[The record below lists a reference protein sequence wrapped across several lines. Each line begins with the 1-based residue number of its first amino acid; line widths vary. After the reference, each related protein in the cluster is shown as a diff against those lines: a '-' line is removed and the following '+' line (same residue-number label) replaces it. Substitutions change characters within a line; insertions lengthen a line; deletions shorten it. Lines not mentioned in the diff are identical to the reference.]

1 MDIITAHLLLEK
13 AGVEKTLDNY
23 NMLFKAINGDC
34 DTDVLELYISKTE
47 GMALSEIMEKG
58 NEIINSLAVQV
69 ASSQPVAAEKVETKE
84 EKVEEEPEEA
94 VEVSLFGDDEFF

>member
-1 MDIITAHLLLEK
+1 MDIITAHILLD
-13 AGVEKTLDNY
+13 KTGMETTIDNY
-23 NMLFKAINGDC
+23 NMLFKAIDKEC

-47 GMALSEIMEKG
+47 GMSLQEIMAKG
-58 NEIINSLAVQV
+58 DEIINSLALQV
-69 ASSQPVAAEKVETKE
+69 AAAQPAAVEKVETKE